1 MHRCEW
7 SRVVAYCECSSFSVI
22 LLANENIVTAHR
34 NDTQVELECEMNL
47 FIRPDEDLQ
56 WFRGSEMI
64 VSGTNR
70 HTVSYRNGSAEVV
83 VNVTT
88 FNISSR
94 VSVLTISNPQL
105 SDSGT
110 YTCRILGT
118 EQSADVQL
126 SLEGVFPAKPTLSV
140 TIPTPPITATTTPEQ
155 YATPMSPGAT
165 PSTATTTPSA
175 ATPIQSAFSAAT
187 TSAQNTFPAIPTP
200 LVTATTSPV
209 QSVTPRDPGATLSP
223 EIVGVLVAI
232 GLIILAMI
240 AIATVV
246 IIAVVVKRKTT
257 TKSSNYCSKKCADY
271 IHRLLHQQGSGRQ
284 SVYL

>member
-7 SRVVAYCECSSFSVI
+7 SRVVAYCECSSFSAI
-22 LLANENIVTAHR
+22 LLATENIVTAHS
-34 NDTQVELECEMNL
+34 NDTQVELECEMAL

-94 VSVLTISNPQL
+94 VSVLAISNPQL

-126 SLEGVFPAKPTLSV
+126 SLEGVFPATSTPSV
-140 TIPTPPITATTTPEQ
+140 T
-155 YATPMSPGAT
+155 
-165 PSTATTTPSA
+165 
-175 ATPIQSAFSAAT
+175 
-187 TSAQNTFPAIPTP
+187 
-200 LVTATTSPV
+200 VTATPT
-209 QSVTPRDPGATLSP
+209 QSTTPMDPGAALSTT
-223 EIVGVLVAI
+223 EIVA
-232 GLIILAMI
+232 
-240 AIATVV
+240 
-246 IIAVVVKRKTT
+246 IAVVMGIVIFTIITVTVIIIITVIVKRKKGLKATVNEAYGVHLHHRGTT
-257 TKSSNYCSKKCADY
+257 APSNDIQNTSTDY
-271 IHRLLHQQGSGRQ
+271 YINEGLGPQQPTSEAEYSYAFPGPHIQ
-284 SVYL
+284 QKPT